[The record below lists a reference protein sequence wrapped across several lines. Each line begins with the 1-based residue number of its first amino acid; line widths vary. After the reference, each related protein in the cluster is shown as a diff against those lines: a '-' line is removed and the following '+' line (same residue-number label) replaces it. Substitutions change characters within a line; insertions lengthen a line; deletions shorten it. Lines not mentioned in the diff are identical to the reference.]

1 MYNSNEFVRRTFYS
15 LELKHQIC
23 KDHVE
28 NGLSLRGCVKKYN
41 LSHHSLV
48 YDWLR
53 QLGYIPGINR
63 RTRSAYIGVENFQP
77 LTHKPKKN
85 QPLTPDQEKIEFFKK
100 ELEDAKLLAEGY
112 RRMIEIAESELKI
125 PIRKKPNTR

>member
-23 KDHVE
+23 KDHIE
-28 NGLSLRGCVKKYN
+28 NGLSLRECVDKYN
-41 LSHHSLV
+41 LSNHSLV
-48 YDWLR
+48 HDWLR
-53 QLGYIPGINR
+53 QLGYIAGINR
-63 RTRSAYIGVENFQP
+63 RSRSAYIGIENFKSLSDKRKKKP
-77 LTHKPKKN
+77 L
-85 QPLTPDQEKIEFFKK
+85 LTQEQQQIELLKK

-112 RRMIEIAESELKI
+112 RRMIEIAETELKI